1 VFCLLSTIASYI
13 VVAAM
18 KFENNK
24 MIHSA
29 QGATTT
35 MFAAFGRA
43 VIPREGDSILRT
55 LIGLPPAFYL
65 AVLGNKAINFFFNT
79 FSLFSTV
86 IYIERFGLSASQA
99 SLATGLATLLAGLL
113 SPFVGLGTDKFGK
126 RSRLLAFASG
136 VGLLAFL
143 VLATTNDSAVV
154 WVGTALLAVLNSFV
168 DTGLVTIPMIAGRSH
183 AGVAYGVYGILGNTV
198 DALISFVAGVI
209 LDSGENGS
217 VTFIWFSVGV
227 MLMGVSAWIGVCVL
241 ESRMSFIETPLD
253 QIVETRNEH
262 LFLATLSGVA
272 GEDRPH
278 SD

>member
-1 VFCLLSTIASYI
+1 
-13 VVAAM
+13 
-18 KFENNK
+18 
-24 MIHSA
+24 
-29 QGATTT
+29 
-35 MFAAFGRA
+35 
-43 VIPREGDSILRT
+43 
-55 LIGLPPAFYL
+55 
-65 AVLGNKAINFFFNT
+65 
-79 FSLFSTV
+79 
-86 IYIERFGLSASQA
+86 
-99 SLATGLATLLAGLL
+99 
-113 SPFVGLGTDKFGK
+113 
-126 RSRLLAFASG
+126 
-136 VGLLAFL
+136 
-143 VLATTNDSAVV
+143 
-154 WVGTALLAVLNSFV
+154 
-168 DTGLVTIPMIAGRSH
+168 MIAGRSH

-227 MLMGVSAWIGVCVL
+227 MLMGVFAWIGVCVL